1 VQLHNQCNSSD
12 NTNAFILEVVNWY
25 EGKYLH
31 VTIIYTMWPRQ
42 EHLSKD
48 VVAHSVR
55 NAGGNLMLNI
65 LHEQTAQ
72 LVGPLQEHSTHSH
85 NNRHQ
90 KPPAMVRIVG
100 ELRKGVVAVGYP
112 PCY

>member
-1 VQLHNQCNSSD
+1 MPSLLNCVASHVQPHNQCNSSD
-12 NTNAFILEVVNWY
+12 NTNSSTLRVVNWY

-31 VTIIYTMWPRQ
+31 DTITCFMWPRQ

-55 NAGGNLMLNI
+55 NAGGDLMLNI

-72 LVGPLQEHSTHSH
+72 LVSPF
-85 NNRHQ
+85 
-90 KPPAMVRIVG
+90 
-100 ELRKGVVAVGYP
+100 
-112 PCY
+112 